1 VLDIFNSL
9 IRELQHDAMSQKTP
23 KGTVVIVEDDMLLS
37 LVETRMIEKLGYQVV
52 GTAVSGE
59 DAIEQVEQKNPDIVV
74 MDISLKGKLDGIET
88 MEEIR
93 EFSDVPV
100 IYLSGNSDQNSI
112 IRASKTGYIDF
123 LVKPVTPDELTE
135 PLREACKQ
143 NQESLNEAS

>member
-1 VLDIFNSL
+1 
-9 IRELQHDAMSQKTP
+9 MSQKTP

-59 DAIEQVEQKNPDIVV
+59 DAIQQVEQKKPDIVV

-93 EFSDVPV
+93 KFSDVPV

-123 LVKPVTPDELTE
+123 LVKPVTPDELAE

-143 NQESLNEAS
+143 DQGSLNEAS